1 MTRVEWTYTAETS
14 RLLRALALAAFG
26 AIGGLFVL
34 VAALAAFVVAGSLL
48 AGEFAILALLLVF
61 GLLGA
66 RRLATHAA
74 LARSENGG
82 LPEFVSARELLVASV
97 AWAGFLGALLVVNVP
112 TWIPFACVALAVFVC
127 LPVTAALRSEGYV
140 DTDAGVFEAN
150 NREVSLA
157 VVDTVR
163 RYDLG
168 PVTVLRVQ
176 YHDGAAGA
184 SDPRVVSVPRE
195 DAERVR
201 AALESSEAEPPDS
214 DRNPAITR
222 TLYAFAV
229 GSFALAAAFA
239 YFALTESGDAAII
252 GGYVAVFAGFFGAL
266 FAWLGYVEG

>member
-34 VAALAAFVVAGSLL
+34 VGALATFVVASSLL
-48 AGEFAILALLLVF
+48 AGEFAVLAVLLAF

-74 LARSENGG
+74 LARSERG
-82 LPEFVSARELLVASV
+82 LPAFLSARELLAASV
-97 AWAGFLGALLVVNVP
+97 GWAVFLGALLALDVP
-112 TWIPFACVALAVFVC
+112 SEIVYACILVAVFGC
-127 LPVTAALRSEGYV
+127 LPVAAALRSEGYADTNAGAFEVNDHGGPLSAV
-140 DTDAGVFEAN
+140 D
-150 NREVSLA
+150 RVS
-157 VVDTVR
+157 

-168 PVTVLRVQ
+168 PVAVLWIR
-176 YHDGAAGA
+176 YHDGAGGA
-184 SDPRVVSVPRE
+184 SAPRLLGVP
-195 DAERVR
+195 AERADSAQ
-201 AALESSEAEPPDS
+201 AALESSGAGPPER
-214 DRNPAITR
+214 DRNPTITR

-239 YFALTESGDAAII
+239 YFAANETGDAAFL
-252 GGYVAVFAGFFGAL
+252 GGYVAVFVALFGTM